1 LFVLIDITCFG
12 VCITVIYYMYLCFT
26 MYTLLS
32 QCQATVTSAAVTMYL
47 DWIFND
53 HLVEPMRQIFDNE
66 CMQICDKS

>member
-1 LFVLIDITCFG
+1 
-12 VCITVIYYMYLCFT
+12 MYLCFT